1 MKTDNNTLRLVF
13 PQWQGGG
20 PIDTYIP
27 ELPAEDAFRGYFL
40 GSRLLSFLAPET
52 EGLKAEI
59 PVSLDLADRTE
70 RNGIIAYDAVVKNT
84 RAALNVIR
92 EHAPDRIVTLGGECS
107 VSVVPFTWLADKY
120 RDDVAIVWIDAHPDL
135 NYPGEGSRGYHAM
148 ALASVLGH
156 GDEHLQSLLPASVD
170 PSRALIVGLRTWE
183 KEGGTP
189 ERQRELGVKSCPP
202 SDVST
207 NSTSVINWL
216 KSTGASRVLIHFDL
230 DVIDPSD
237 MIAAVGTDP
246 DGLKIS
252 EVSRLINDIAREF
265 DVVGLT
271 VAEPMPRVAIRLK
284 NLLSDLP
291 LLRQEQSSEQV

>member
-52 EGLKAEI
+52 DGLKAEI
-59 PVSLDLADRTE
+59 PVSLDLVDRTE
-70 RNGIIAYDAVVKNT
+70 RNGIIAYDSVVKNT

-148 ALASVLGH
+148 ALASVLGQ
-156 GDEHLQSLLPASVD
+156 GDEQLQSLLPASVD
-170 PSRALIVGLRTWE
+170 SSRALIVGLRTWE

-189 ERQRELGVKSCPP
+189 ERQRELGVKSYSP

-207 NSTSVINWL
+207 DSAPVTDWL
-216 KSTGASRVLIHFDL
+216 KNTGARRVLIHFDL

-246 DGLKIS
+246 DGMKIS